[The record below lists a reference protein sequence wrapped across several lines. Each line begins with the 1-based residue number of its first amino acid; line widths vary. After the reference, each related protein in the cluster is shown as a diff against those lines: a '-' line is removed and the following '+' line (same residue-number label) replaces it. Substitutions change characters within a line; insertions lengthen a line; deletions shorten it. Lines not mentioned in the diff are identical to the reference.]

1 MIVRRGL
8 PNRPLTSRSLRR
20 IVADRMQ
27 TPMSTTVADMLG
39 LPVALSGRAR
49 AGMLLAVIVGLL
61 GLGREASAQQRI
73 GYIDSQSILDQVP
86 EYASVQQKLDQLEKQ
101 WRSEIQSKKAE
112 VQALKEEYRAW
123 ELLYTKE
130 ERRKKQKEITR
141 AQRSVEQLRKKYF
154 GPDGQLYTRQKELM
168 RPIQERILKAT
179 EEVATE
185 QGYDYVFDKGKQVL
199 FMYARED
206 HNLNEAVLQKLGVS
220 TTEQAEGE

>member
-1 MIVRRGL
+1 
-8 PNRPLTSRSLRR
+8 
-20 IVADRMQ
+20 
-27 TPMSTTVADMLG
+27 
-39 LPVALSGRAR
+39 
-49 AGMLLAVIVGLL
+49 
-61 GLGREASAQQRI
+61 
-73 GYIDSQSILDQVP
+73 
-86 EYASVQQKLDQLEKQ
+86 
-101 WRSEIQSKKAE
+101 
-112 VQALKEEYRAW
+112 
-123 ELLYTKE
+123 LLYTKE

>member
-1 MIVRRGL
+1 MVRRVF
-8 PNRPLTSRSLRR
+8 PNRSLRR

>member
-8 PNRPLTSRSLRR
+8 PNRPLTSWSLRR

>member
-1 MIVRRGL
+1 
-8 PNRPLTSRSLRR
+8 
-20 IVADRMQ
+20 
-27 TPMSTTVADMLG
+27 MSTTVADMLG
-39 LPVALSGRAR
+39 FPVALSGRAR

>member
-1 MIVRRGL
+1 
-8 PNRPLTSRSLRR
+8 
-20 IVADRMQ
+20 MQ